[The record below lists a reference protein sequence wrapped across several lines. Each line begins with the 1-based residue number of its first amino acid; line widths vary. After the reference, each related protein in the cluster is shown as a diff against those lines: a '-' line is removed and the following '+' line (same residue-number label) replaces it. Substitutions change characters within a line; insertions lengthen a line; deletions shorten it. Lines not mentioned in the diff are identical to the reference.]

1 MCNIKIYHSI
11 FRELYINTRNYA
23 ISHKT
28 LVNKFIC
35 LLLTLTLGTKY
46 TTNTPGIQV
55 KLKPTITYHDR
66 HKLQNIKY
74 NNSRS
79 SQGENSIITAC
90 PKYQKFSCFF
100 FMILIIHLTEKLQKY
115 NFTEYFENQTDEQ

>member
-11 FRELYINTRNYA
+11 LRELYINTCTRNYA

-28 LVNKFIC
+28 LVNKEVYL
-35 LLLTLTLGTKY
+35 LLLTFTLGTKY
-46 TTNTPGIQV
+46 TINGIQV

-100 FMILIIHLTEKLQKY
+100 FYDFDNSFDRKTSKI
-115 NFTEYFENQTDEQ
+115 